1 MEVFMTSHFQRC
13 LVLLLVLVP
22 AFAIE
27 ATAQRRNPADTR
39 RAISNDTF
47 RELMNKEREGR
58 GAPDPKADLARAV
71 ALKQLREDFVSIQAV
86 NNKMMAQAW
95 ATENID
101 YERTSLMLNEI
112 NDKAVRLKNNLSLP
126 QPEKIARQN
135 LSATSLK
142 EFKSA
147 LLVMDRSL
155 MSFVNNPI
163 FHGLVEVNSGTQAT
177 QDLENVIAYSA
188 KLRKIAAYL
197 KTSQMSR

>member
-1 MEVFMTSHFQRC
+1 MTSHFQRC

-27 ATAQRRNPADTR
+27 AAAQRRNPADTR

-47 RELMNKEREGR
+47 RELMNKEREYR

-95 ATENID
+95 ASDNID
-101 YERTSLMLNEI
+101 YERTSSMLGEI
-112 NDKAVRLKNNLSLP
+112 NDKAVRLKNTLSLP

-155 MSFVNNPI
+155 MGFVNNPI
-163 FHGLVEVNSGTQAT
+163 FHGLVEVNSGAQAT

-188 KLRKIAAYL
+188 KLRKIAANL